1 MNSSAICSRS
11 SLLLLDMIY
20 FSVCSRQDKQPKSL
34 GKLIDYCKDNEALD
48 IRVCYDSTSIY
59 EGHKENIKFFKMAPL
74 ESGDIIVLCHDDI
87 EILSKPEDLIHN
99 LRIARKPNVGF
110 VGLAGSC
117 RIPSDGGWWVARNTG
132 DTRGF
137 VFQGADHQTMSPNY
151 FGKSGQAVV
160 MDGCLLAI
168 THGNLKKIGL
178 DQPEYLETGWDFY
191 DIHLTYKAYQ
201 EGFSNYVVPIVAMHE
216 SPGIMRDGWYAAREK
231 FMRHHASTVHH
242 AKLPTDKTH
251 GLPN

>member
-1 MNSSAICSRS
+1 
-11 SLLLLDMIY
+11 MIY

-48 IRVCYDSTSIY
+48 IRVCYDATSIY

-87 EILSKPEDLIHN
+87 EILSKPEDLIRN
-99 LRIARKPNVGF
+99 LRIARKTNVGF

-137 VFQGADHQTMSPNY
+137 VFQGEDHQTMSPNY

-168 THGNLKKIGL
+168 TYGNLKKIGL

-201 EGFSNYVVPIVAMHE
+201 EGFSNYVVPIIAMHE
-216 SPGIMRDGWYAAREK
+216 SPGMMRDGWYAAREK

-251 GLPN
+251 GLPK